1 MKRRS
6 TIASGLM
13 FVLLGGWFL
22 AVELL
27 PRVQAFAYGAR
38 TWPLQIIGIGA
49 MLGLLALLLW
59 VPGLWIPA
67 CIVAGTGGLLYW
79 QNSTGNWASWSYAWA
94 LIICCVGLGILLT
107 GAASRSRKA
116 AAGGGWVLFYG
127 LVLFA
132 VFGAFLGGLDLL
144 QRFWPVLLVVLG
156 LILLSN
162 GLARR
167 KSPTA

>member
-1 MKRRS
+1 
-6 TIASGLM
+6 M

-156 LILLSN
+156 MILLSN

-167 KSPTA
+167 KPPTA